1 MIYFKDSII
10 KNETDKNFAEENV
23 IDPIEKEKQFQEQKQ
38 IQDKIFISHFIQD
51 VDVKE
56 DLLTKLHLREK
67 IHKVIRINFYISQN
81 MEI

>member
-1 MIYFKDSII
+1 LIYFKDSII

-56 DLLTKLHLREK
+56 DLLTKLHQREK